1 MNARSAGHLA
11 MDTVWEA
18 EATGIQ
24 WLQNLGE
31 WLALPLTAITQLG
44 SQTLVIALLALIF
57 WCVHAD
63 TGARLFV
70 AVITSGVLNFFLKT
84 VLYGS
89 RPYWYSAQ
97 VSGFSTESSFGMP
110 SGHAQTATVLYGFLG
125 VRAGRR
131 PWLWGA
137 VALVALICFSR
148 IYLGVHFFS
157 DVVVGVLLGL
167 ALLWVALRHEE
178 SLLRRWRGLA
188 MSRAVSYA
196 LAASLVPCVLA
207 SVWQLGV
214 RGDWTVPGDV
224 WIGATSKDPA
234 GSTLI
239 GLFLVAG
246 ALFGGVVGLTLLAE
260 RGWYSA
266 EGTLLQRASRFGLG
280 ISVVIVVRA
289 LEEVL
294 FDGLTGLAAAVVTYL
309 VYAGVAFWATC
320 VAPRMFLSSGLAQLP
335 TPVEKAPDNT
345 DKP

>member
-1 MNARSAGHLA
+1 MNAWSAGHLA

-31 WLALPLTAITQLG
+31 WLVLPLTALTQLG
-44 SQTLVIALLALIF
+44 SQTVVIALLALIF
-57 WCVHAD
+57 WCVHAG

-70 AVITSGVLNFFLKT
+70 AVIASGVLNFFLKS

-97 VSGFSTESSFGMP
+97 VSGFGAERSFGMP
-110 SGHAQTATVLYGFLG
+110 SGHSQTATVLYGFLG
-125 VRAGRR
+125 ARSGRR
-131 PWLWGA
+131 SWVWGA
-137 VALVALICFSR
+137 VVLIALICFSR
-148 IYLGVHFFS
+148 IHLGLHFFS

-167 ALLWVALRHEE
+167 IVLWVALRHEE
-178 SLLRRWRGLA
+178 PLLRWWRGLTVP
-188 MSRAVSYA
+188 RAVSYA
-196 LAASLVPCVLA
+196 LVGSLIPCVSA

-214 RGDWTVPGDV
+214 RGDWSVPGDV
-224 WIGATSKDPA
+224 WIGATSTDPA
-234 GSTLI
+234 GYTLT
-239 GLFLVAG
+239 GLFLAAG
-246 ALFGGVVGLTLLAE
+246 ACFGGVAGFTLLAD

-266 EGTLLQRASRFGLG
+266 EGTLIQRVSRFGLG
-280 ISVVIVVRA
+280 ISVVVVILA

-294 FDGLTGLAAAVVTYL
+294 FGGLTGLVAAVVTYL

-320 VAPRMFLSSGLAQLP
+320 VAPRMFLSSGLARLP
-335 TPVEKAPDNT
+335 APMGETLEKD

>member
-1 MNARSAGHLA
+1 

-44 SQTLVIALLALIF
+44 SQTVVIALLALIF

-70 AVITSGVLNFFLKT
+70 AVITSGVLNFFLKS

-97 VSGFSTESSFGMP
+97 VSGFGTESSFGMP

-131 PWLWGA
+131 SWLWGA

-178 SLLRRWRGLA
+178 ALLRWWRGLA
-188 MSRAVSYA
+188 ISVLFPTRWQRPW
-196 LAASLVPCVLA
+196 SLVSA
-207 SVWQLGV
+207 SVWQFGV
-214 RGDWTVPGDV
+214 RGDWTVPV
-224 WIGATSKDPA
+224 RC
-234 GSTLI
+234 GSEPPPGPGRIHLI

-280 ISVVIVVRA
+280 ISVVIVVLA

-335 TPVEKAPDNT
+335 TPVGKAPENT